1 MRARLTSLALVCCPG
16 VLTPEEC
23 EQYLESVWG
32 WLEGLGT
39 GIDSQNSDTWGDDR

>member
-1 MRARLTSLALVCCPG
+1 MVRRPG

-23 EQYLESVWG
+23 EQYVDSVWG

-39 GIDSQNSDTWGDDR
+39 GIDRQNPDTWGDDR